1 MIFQTQTQRK
11 NIFDEFTKKLRERAA
26 MDPMTR
32 KDGNLNYLFL
42 VYDRD
47 KEEVSH
53 YSVYTTNHN
62 YPELIEMLIWEHL
75 LDIVDHDP
83 TNEEIC
89 AHYNWILNEVSKYG
103 AEKRIGGRANEVEYL
118 KKDE

>member
-26 MDPMTR
+26 MDPKTR

-47 KEEVSH
+47 KNEISH
-53 YSVYTTNHN
+53 YSAYTTNNN

-75 LDIVDHDP
+75 VDISEDELTEDEVR
-83 TNEEIC
+83 
-89 AHYNWILNEVSKYG
+89 AHYNWIL
-103 AEKRIGGRANEVEYL
+103 KRISDIYVKRIEKAR
-118 KKDE
+118 KDAEA

>member
-26 MDPMTR
+26 MDPKTR

-47 KEEVSH
+47 KNEISH
-53 YSVYTTNHN
+53 YSAYTTNNN

-75 LDIVDHDP
+75 IDISEDELTEDEVR
-83 TNEEIC
+83 
-89 AHYNWILNEVSKYG
+89 AHYNWIL
-103 AEKRIGGRANEVEYL
+103 KRISDICVKRIEKAR
-118 KKDE
+118 KDIEA

>member
-1 MIFQTQTQRK
+1 MIFQKQTQRK

-26 MDPMTR
+26 MDPKTR

-47 KEEVSH
+47 KNEISH
-53 YSVYTTNHN
+53 YSTYTTNSN

-75 LDIVDHDP
+75 VDISDDDL
-83 TNEEIC
+83 TEDEIC
-89 AHYNWILNEVSKYG
+89 AHYNWMLNKISQLG
-103 AEKRIGGRANEVEYL
+103 AEKRVGGKVVN
-118 KKDE
+118 KKEA